1 MATTEAACLEE
12 WRHELLRQVNGEVLE
27 IGAGTGASIKHYSDK
42 VTRLVLT
49 EPDKHMRRLLKEK
62 AGNHDLENIVVSD
75 VAAEHIEAAD
85 DSFDFVVT
93 TLVCCSVTDLQVC
106 LREIRRVLRPGGGL
120 VFLEHVAAA
129 DGTSRRKWQNRI
141 TPVWKT
147 FMGNCHLNRE
157 TEQAIVAEG
166 FEIIQI
172 ERESMRKA
180 LPVVRPTIRGIA
192 RKPDQRIQS
201 DEALDV

>member
-1 MATTEAACLEE
+1 
-12 WRHELLRQVNGEVLE
+12 
-27 IGAGTGASIKHYSDK
+27 
-42 VTRLVLT
+42 
-49 EPDKHMRRLLKEK
+49 
-62 AGNHDLENIVVSD
+62 
-75 VAAEHIEAAD
+75 
-85 DSFDFVVT
+85 VT

-141 TPVWKT
+141 NPVWKT

-157 TEQAIVAEG
+157 TEQAIDTEG

-192 RKPDQRIQS
+192 RKPDQRMQS
-201 DEALDV
+201 DKVPAV